1 MEVSIARQVSVSR
14 QQRNVL
20 QQGGRAR
27 PWRGPDGAPGP
38 ADRVRKAGCEGER
51 LGGTRTARPRLIP
64 AAEPEHRK
72 SERIVVEGA

>member
-27 PWRGPDGAPGP
+27 PWRGPDGALGS
-38 ADRVRKAGCEGER
+38 ADRARKAVVEGER